1 MIDVEA
7 NFVLS
12 HWHIL
17 AHEPVIQR
25 LGDCAMRGCFTLV
38 LSRILAINLRNATFP
53 EQLYE

>member
-38 LSRILAINLRNATFP
+38 LSRILAINLRNTTFP
-53 EQLYE
+53 EQPYE